1 MGSHDHDGALRHSN
15 LRVVRNPRSAV
26 VGPNSNRQGPRLIVM
41 GTVSTPSAD
50 LANQGPP
57 RVRWIF
63 PIALALTVLNAS
75 GQGEVAGPS
84 FVGVD
89 KLSHFLVFG
98 LLATLVARCP
108 GPAVAWFPV
117 LAVSAFGGLDEF
129 RQSFT
134 PGRFVEFADWVAD
147 TAGALVAYV
156 LYTRWTLYRT
166 VLETPLRLPG
176 LRRSTPANAPTM
188 TARA

>member
-1 MGSHDHDGALRHSN
+1 MGSTA
-15 LRVVRNPRSAV
+15 
-26 VGPNSNRQGPRLIVM
+26 
-41 GTVSTPSAD
+41 TPSAALPD
-50 LANQGPP
+50 QRPP
-57 RVRWIF
+57 RARWLYPF
-63 PIALALTVLNAS
+63 ALALAVLNAS

-89 KLSHFLVFG
+89 KLTHFLVFG

-108 GPAVAWFPV
+108 GPALAWFPV

-147 TAGALVAYV
+147 TAGALLAYV
-156 LYTRWTLYRT
+156 LYTRWTLYCT

-176 LRRSTPANAPTM
+176 RRRSAPAAVPTV

>member
-1 MGSHDHDGALRHSN
+1 MVPTSPPTA
-15 LRVVRNPRSAV
+15 
-26 VGPNSNRQGPRLIVM
+26 
-41 GTVSTPSAD
+41 TPA
-50 LANQGPP
+50 ARPP
-57 RVRWIF
+57 RTRWLF

-89 KLSHFLVFG
+89 KLAHVLVFG

-108 GPAVAWFPV
+108 GPALAWFPV
-117 LAVSAFGGLDEF
+117 LAASAFGGLDEL

-134 PGRFVEFADWVAD
+134 PGRFVELADWIAD
-147 TAGALVAYV
+147 TSGALLAYL

-176 LRRSTPANAPTM
+176 RRPAPAVPSPLHS
-188 TARA
+188 RA